1 MTGNPDTRPATDKT
15 AKGPVNRRVPD
26 GDEVERLVCDD
37 CGFIYYE
44 NPKIVVG
51 SVTTW
56 QDKILLCK
64 RAIAPRIG
72 YWTLP
77 AGYMELG
84 ETPDAGAAREAWEEA
99 RARIETQ
106 DLLAI
111 YSIAHISQVQLI
123 YRATLTD
130 PDIAPGP
137 ESQEVRLFDWD
148 DIPWEDLA
156 FPTVSWALQ
165 HYQDAIGKD
174 IIAPATNMQH
184 GL

>member
-1 MTGNPDTRPATDKT
+1 MTNSPEKQTLQ
-15 AKGPVNRRVPD
+15 GPVNRRIPD
-26 GDEVERLVCDD
+26 GDDLERLVCDD

-51 SVTTW
+51 SVAVW
-56 QDKILLCK
+56 NDKILLCK

-84 ETPDAGAAREAWEEA
+84 ETPDGGAAREAWEEA
-99 RARIETQ
+99 RARIEIR

-123 YRATLTD
+123 YRAKLTG
-130 PDIAPGP
+130 PDIATGP
-137 ESQEVRLFDWD
+137 ESQDVRLFDWV
-148 DIPWEDLA
+148 DIPWEELA

-165 HYQDAIGKD
+165 HHHSALGKN
-174 IIAPATNMQH
+174 IIAPAGNMEH